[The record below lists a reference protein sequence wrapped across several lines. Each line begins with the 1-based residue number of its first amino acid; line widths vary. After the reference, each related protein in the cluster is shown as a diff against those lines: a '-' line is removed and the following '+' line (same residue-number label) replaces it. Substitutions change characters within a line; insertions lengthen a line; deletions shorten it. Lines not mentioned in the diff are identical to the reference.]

1 MKQIGAKTFANQ
13 FTCVAEKLEQE
24 AIPSSV
30 QYIGMEEAAQEAVRH
45 LMTAMFPL
53 HFGTTEEV
61 LSAVDKRERE
71 LKKAFDALACALGY
85 VSEDQTEAARRAME
99 LIETLP
105 EILGELKTD
114 IIAAYEG
121 DPAATGFDEVILTY
135 PAFKTIW
142 IYRIAH
148 RLYQMSIPILPRM
161 LTEYAHRMTG
171 IDIHPGATLGK
182 YFFIDHG
189 TGVVIGETT
198 TIGNHVKLY
207 QNVTLGAKSFA
218 VKEDG
223 SLVKGTK
230 RHPDLGDHVIVYAGA
245 TILGG
250 ETSIGHNCVIGGNV
264 WLTRSLEANKT
275 ITIRAEEN
283 E

>member
-1 MKQIGAKTFANQ
+1 MKQIGAKTFAIQ

-61 LSAVDKRERE
+61 FSAVDKRERE

-135 PAFKTIW
+135 PAFKTIG

-171 IDIHPGATLGK
+171 IDIHPGATIGK